1 MAKTATI
8 RARIEPE
15 LKSEVENIFKKLG
28 VSTTEVI
35 SMLYSQVKLNKGLP
49 FEVKL
54 HNKAAQAQPKGV
66 HTQPKGVHT
75 QQGAQKRKM
84 KRGVK

>member
-35 SMLYSQVKLNKGLP
+35 SMLYSQVKLKKGLP

-54 HNKAAQAQPKGV
+54 QAKGV
-66 HTQPKGVHT
+66 HS
-75 QQGAQKRKM
+75 QQSSSPKRKM
-84 KRGVK
+84 KRGVR

>member
-49 FEVKL
+49 FEIKL
-54 HNKAAQAQPKGV
+54 GVKGV
-66 HTQPKGVHT
+66 HS
-75 QQGAQKRKM
+75 QQSSPKRKM
-84 KRGVK
+84 KRGVR

>member
-35 SMLYSQVKLNKGLP
+35 SMLYSQVKLTKGLP

-54 HNKAAQAQPKGV
+54 QTKTATAAS
-66 HTQPKGVHT
+66 
-75 QQGAQKRKM
+75 AQKKKG
-84 KRGVK
+84 KRGGR

>member
-1 MAKTATI
+1 MSKTATI

-49 FEVKL
+49 FEIKL
-54 HNKAAQAQPKGV
+54 RPKGV
-66 HTQPKGVHT
+66 HS
-75 QQGAQKRKM
+75 QQASPKRKR

>member
-35 SMLYSQVKLNKGLP
+35 SMLYSQV
-49 FEVKL
+49 
-54 HNKAAQAQPKGV
+54 
-66 HTQPKGVHT
+66 
-75 QQGAQKRKM
+75 
-84 KRGVK
+84 

>member
-1 MAKTATI
+1 MSKTATI

-35 SMLYSQVKLNKGLP
+35 SMLYSQVRLKKGLP

-54 HNKAAQAQPKGV
+54 HAKGATAQ
-66 HTQPKGVHT
+66 
-75 QQGAQKRKM
+75 QKRKI
-84 KRGVK
+84 KPRAK